1 MNEKAIEKLNKER
14 STINM
19 MYMTTNYVIYGGD
32 TWFRLNRDTFGVIK
46 LFVRSLWELI
56 QNYNKAIE
64 SLEKNRIEIDNLE
77 EDLSK
82 LKKMYGLT
90 DRLFFNGKEYDISK
104 DEDQTD
110 LAESVQFML
119 NQVDDNE

>member
-19 MYMTTNYVIYGGD
+19 MYMTTNYVICGGD
-32 TWFRLNRDTFGVIK
+32 TWFRLNRDTFDIIK

-64 SLEKNRIEIDNLE
+64 SLEKNRIEIENIE
-77 EDLSK
+77 EDLPK
-82 LKKMYGLT
+82 LRKMYGLT

-104 DEDQTD
+104 DEDQID
-110 LAESVQFML
+110 LAKSVQFML
-119 NQVDDNE
+119 NQVDDSE